1 MKRLILETPRL
12 RLCEMD
18 FSDLRSLSA
27 ILQDESVMYAYNG
40 AFSDE
45 ETAMWLEKQIRRY
58 KEFGFGLWGA
68 FLKDTGEM
76 IGQCGVTMQE
86 YKSAQIPEIG
96 YLLAHK
102 YWHKGYAIEAAAACR
117 EYGFDALRFDAL
129 YSVIKDTNIA
139 SQKVAI
145 RMGMR
150 PIGAVVKHYRGADM
164 PHTVFCI
171 RREERGQNEK
181 V

>member
-1 MKRLILETPRL
+1 
-12 RLCEMD
+12 
-18 FSDLRSLSA
+18 
-27 ILQDESVMYAYNG
+27 
-40 AFSDE
+40 
-45 ETAMWLEKQIRRY
+45 
-58 KEFGFGLWGA
+58 
-68 FLKDTGEM
+68 M

-129 YSVIKDTNIA
+129 YSVIRDTNIA

-171 RREERGQNEK
+171 RREEREQNEK